1 MCQKSTAA
9 DEENVKILKLRR
21 KISLKSFFFALA
33 NGLVEDKR
41 DLLTHAVCSFQA
53 SILLFS
59 RRFLIYF

>member
-33 NGLVEDKR
+33 NG
-41 DLLTHAVCSFQA
+41 
-53 SILLFS
+53 S
-59 RRFLIYF
+59 R